1 MARSVV
7 FGNGEHD
14 GEFDDGG
21 AEVRHAP
28 TRSTLVCGHTPAS
41 PPPEPHRPHLERS
54 RAPTPAHRSPPPF
67 GPSSP
72 SQPLLERIAD
82 GVLAADRRSAAAEL
96 RDLCQESR
104 AAQFAVGAI
113 GLPTLVGSLREERD
127 DPEMV
132 QGVLEALVVA
142 ITAGADARDDGGGDD
157 DDGGGGEASSPR
169 DDGGGGGEEDGGAP
183 GGAGAGSAS
192 AASFSGSGGVGES
205 VADAF
210 ARAPGNLTVALSF
223 LDEEDFYVRYHAVQL
238 LTAVSA
244 HRPHV
249 VREAVMSSPTGVGR
263 LMDAMLEREVIRNET
278 LLLLISL
285 TRGSEDLRK
294 IVAFEGAFERCFN
307 IIREEGA
314 ADGGIIVQDCLELCT
329 NLLRGSPSNQSFVR
343 EADGLVAK
351 LPEFLRADAAPA
363 PPTASYKQPM
373 PAQKAANLLCAV
385 ELVTMLVSDGE
396 TPGADAERR
405 RRRGAASDDAVALET
420 ASRDAAA
427 KAACRVANQA
437 ALFRA
442 GAMDALLELCLG
454 ANAAASA
461 PVRAH
466 ATRCLGEFVA
476 GARENQDALFAAE
489 TTRAPEARADGGAL
503 VTTTPSDEL
512 AAEPAL
518 LAALR
523 VALRGPD
530 AGERAAAEA
539 LFARCLRGNPDLQLV
554 LVSTV
559 VAPAG
564 IAGDLGDVSLGGLLA
579 QALIN
584 GGEAADDLEVSCR
597 AAAVLRHA
605 LEGNAAAK
613 AKMLTVPLELP
624 TDDRA
629 PPETLMP
636 RIVRYLAAL
645 GRGGD
650 GGEGRDR
657 TKTSLSVAPDRAAAT
672 AKLQA
677 TLLCLL
683 VTWTR
688 GCPVAARAFL
698 APAANLPLLADLAR
712 SAESPH
718 VAGLASVLLGCCLV
732 GEDDDADGGGL
743 DARAVLDVVTTR
755 VGLDRFFEN
764 WETMRGSRAF
774 LDAARP
780 PTLAKPLTRSAARA
794 LAKGGAVDASGRGA
808 AENDSDSGVYDRALA
823 TFATA
828 FEAEVK
834 ARVISLYARPK
845 SVESEA
851 DAAQRE
857 AGPGETAAQHAAR
870 LKSLLRS
877 RDAELAEQ
885 RARSAALAE
894 QLVAARQAA
903 LRERD
908 RAVAA
913 AAAERDGD
921 AGSGGTAREEAP
933 GLASAGGKAA
943 ASAIEADASPGVES
957 AALEEARARA
967 RAAAEEELKAT
978 RAELEEA
985 RAAASA
991 AEANLRSL
999 SEAYNGLE
1007 SELLRR
1013 EEEARGVRGE
1023 LEEALEAR
1031 EAGKKPDAA
1040 AASASAL
1047 ASAREEGRRE
1057 AISEM
1062 ARRLEETETA
1072 AAAEVAA
1079 AEEEA
1084 RGLRARLEAAEA
1096 AAAAAAEAEEAEEAE
1111 AEDPESELNDLLVCL
1126 GQEEAKRDALYARL
1140 VDKHGEREEDL
1151 DALLEEACAEE
1162 EEEGEEDNLT

>member
-1 MARSVV
+1 M
-7 FGNGEHD
+7 
-14 GEFDDGG
+14 
-21 AEVRHAP
+21 
-28 TRSTLVCGHTPAS
+28 
-41 PPPEPHRPHLERS
+41 
-54 RAPTPAHRSPPPF
+54 
-67 GPSSP
+67 
-72 SQPLLERIAD
+72 
-82 GVLAADRRSAAAEL
+82 RRSAW
-96 RDLCQESR
+96 RS
-104 AAQFAVGAI
+104 GA
-113 GLPTLVGSLREERD
+113 R
-127 DPEMV
+127 
-132 QGVLEALVVA
+132 
-142 ITAGADARDDGGGDD
+142 
-157 DDGGGGEASSPR
+157 
-169 DDGGGGGEEDGGAP
+169 
-183 GGAGAGSAS
+183 
-192 AASFSGSGGVGES
+192 
-205 VADAF
+205 
-210 ARAPGNLTVALSF
+210 
-223 LDEEDFYVRYHAVQL
+223 
-238 LTAVSA
+238 
-244 HRPHV
+244 
-249 VREAVMSSPTGVGR
+249 
-263 LMDAMLEREVIRNET
+263 
-278 LLLLISL
+278 
-285 TRGSEDLRK
+285 TRGS
-294 IVAFEGAFERCFN
+294 
-307 IIREEGA
+307 
-314 ADGGIIVQDCLELCT
+314 
-329 NLLRGSPSNQSFVR
+329 
-343 EADGLVAK
+343 
-351 LPEFLRADAAPA
+351 
-363 PPTASYKQPM
+363 
-373 PAQKAANLLCAV
+373 
-385 ELVTMLVSDGE
+385 
-396 TPGADAERR
+396 
-405 RRRGAASDDAVALET
+405 
-420 ASRDAAA
+420 
-427 KAACRVANQA
+427 
-437 ALFRA
+437 
-442 GAMDALLELCLG
+442 
-454 ANAAASA
+454 
-461 PVRAH
+461 
-466 ATRCLGEFVA
+466 
-476 GARENQDALFAAE
+476 
-489 TTRAPEARADGGAL
+489 
-503 VTTTPSDEL
+503 
-512 AAEPAL
+512 
-518 LAALR
+518 
-523 VALRGPD
+523 
-530 AGERAAAEA
+530 AAAEA

-732 GEDDDADGGGL
+732 GEDDDADVGGL

-794 LAKGGAVDASGRGA
+794 LAKGGAVGGDASGRGA
-808 AENDSDSGVYDRALA
+808 ADNDSDSGVYDRALA

-908 RAVAA
+908 RAAAA

-933 GLASAGGKAA
+933 GLASAGGRRRRAR
-943 ASAIEADASPGVES
+943 SRRT
-957 AALEEARARA
+957 RARA
-967 RAAAEEELKAT
+967 WNPR
-978 RAELEEA
+978 
-985 RAAASA
+985 
-991 AEANLRSL
+991 RS
-999 SEAYNGLE
+999 
-1007 SELLRR
+1007 RR
-1013 EEEARGVRGE
+1013 RARG
-1023 LEEALEAR
+1023 
-1031 EAGKKPDAA
+1031 
-1040 AASASAL
+1040 L
-1047 ASAREEGRRE
+1047 APPRRRSSRRP
-1057 AISEM
+1057 APSSRRR
-1062 ARRLEETETA
+1062 ARRLRRRRRTSGASPRRTTA
-1072 AAAEVAA
+1072 SSRSCFGARRRRGAFAASSRRLSRLARRGRNRTRRRLPPRRSPRRGRRVAA
-1079 AEEEA
+1079 RPSPRWRVGSRRRRRRRRRRSPPRRRRRAA
-1084 RGLRARLEAAEA
+1084 RARLEAAEE
-1096 AAAAAAEAEEAEEAE
+1096 AAAAAAEAVEAEAVEAEAEE

>member
-1 MARSVV
+1 
-7 FGNGEHD
+7 
-14 GEFDDGG
+14 
-21 AEVRHAP
+21 
-28 TRSTLVCGHTPAS
+28 
-41 PPPEPHRPHLERS
+41 
-54 RAPTPAHRSPPPF
+54 
-67 GPSSP
+67 
-72 SQPLLERIAD
+72 
-82 GVLAADRRSAAAEL
+82 
-96 RDLCQESR
+96 
-104 AAQFAVGAI
+104 VGAI

-142 ITAGADARDDGGGDD
+142 ITAGADARDDGDDGG
-157 DDGGGGEASSPR
+157 GGGGEASSPR
-169 DDGGGGGEEDGGAP
+169 DDGGGGGEEDGG
-183 GGAGAGSAS
+183 GGAGSAS
-192 AASFSGSGGVGES
+192 AASFSGSGGGVGES

-329 NLLRGSPSNQSFVR
+329 NLLRGSPSNQSFFR

-351 LPEFLRADAAPA
+351 LPEFLRADAVPA

-489 TTRAPEARADGGAL
+489 TTRAPEAPADGGAL

-657 TKTSLSVAPDRAAAT
+657 TKTSLSGRDRTKTSLSVAPDRAAAT

-794 LAKGGAVDASGRGA
+794 LAKGGAVGGDARGPRGA

-834 ARVISLYARPK
+834 SRVISLYARPK

-913 AAAERDGD
+913 AAAAERDGD
-921 AGSGGTAREEAP
+921 AGSGGTAREEALS
-933 GLASAGGKAA
+933 LASAGGKAA

-985 RAAASA
+985 RAAATA

-1031 EAGKKPDAA
+1031 EAEKKPDAA

-1096 AAAAAAEAEEAEEAE
+1096 AAAAEAVEAEAVEAEAE
-1111 AEDPESELNDLLVCL
+1111 EDPESELNDLLVCL

>member
-1 MARSVV
+1 M
-7 FGNGEHD
+7 
-14 GEFDDGG
+14 
-21 AEVRHAP
+21 
-28 TRSTLVCGHTPAS
+28 
-41 PPPEPHRPHLERS
+41 
-54 RAPTPAHRSPPPF
+54 
-67 GPSSP
+67 
-72 SQPLLERIAD
+72 
-82 GVLAADRRSAAAEL
+82 
-96 RDLCQESR
+96 
-104 AAQFAVGAI
+104 
-113 GLPTLVGSLREERD
+113 
-127 DPEMV
+127 
-132 QGVLEALVVA
+132 
-142 ITAGADARDDGGGDD
+142 
-157 DDGGGGEASSPR
+157 
-169 DDGGGGGEEDGGAP
+169 
-183 GGAGAGSAS
+183 
-192 AASFSGSGGVGES
+192 
-205 VADAF
+205 
-210 ARAPGNLTVALSF
+210 ALSF

-329 NLLRGSPSNQSFVR
+329 NLLRGSPSNQSFFR

-351 LPEFLRADAAPA
+351 LPEFLRADAVPA

-420 ASRDAAA
+420 GRATRRESRPPRREPGRALQSRRDGRAAR
-427 KAACRVANQA
+427 AC
-437 ALFRA
+437 
-442 GAMDALLELCLG
+442 
-454 ANAAASA
+454 SA
-461 PVRAH
+461 RTPRRPRPVRAH

-476 GARENQDALFAAE
+476 ARENQDALFAAE
-489 TTRAPEARADGGAL
+489 TTRAPEAPADGGAL

-512 AAEPAL
+512 AAEPA

-698 APAANLPLLADLAR
+698 APAANLPR
-712 SAESPH
+712 TPRGPPSHRTS
-718 VAGLASVLLGCCLV
+718 
-732 GEDDDADGGGL
+732 
-743 DARAVLDVVTTR
+743 
-755 VGLDRFFEN
+755 
-764 WETMRGSRAF
+764 RGSRPSCSV
-774 LDAARP
+774 LPR
-780 PTLAKPLTRSAARA
+780 RR
-794 LAKGGAVDASGRGA
+794 GRRRGRG
-808 AENDSDSGVYDRALA
+808 
-823 TFATA
+823 
-828 FEAEVK
+828 
-834 ARVISLYARPK
+834 RVGR
-845 SVESEA
+845 
-851 DAAQRE
+851 
-857 AGPGETAAQHAAR
+857 
-870 LKSLLRS
+870 
-877 RDAELAEQ
+877 
-885 RARSAALAE
+885 
-894 QLVAARQAA
+894 
-903 LRERD
+903 
-908 RAVAA
+908 
-913 AAAERDGD
+913 
-921 AGSGGTAREEAP
+921 
-933 GLASAGGKAA
+933 
-943 ASAIEADASPGVES
+943 
-957 AALEEARARA
+957 
-967 RAAAEEELKAT
+967 
-978 RAELEEA
+978 
-985 RAAASA
+985 
-991 AEANLRSL
+991 
-999 SEAYNGLE
+999 
-1007 SELLRR
+1007 
-1013 EEEARGVRGE
+1013 ARGV
-1023 LEEALEAR
+1023 
-1031 EAGKKPDAA
+1031 
-1040 AASASAL
+1040 
-1047 ASAREEGRRE
+1047 GRRHD
-1057 AISEM
+1057 
-1062 ARRLEETETA
+1062 
-1072 AAAEVAA
+1072 
-1079 AEEEA
+1079 A
-1084 RGLRARLEAAEA
+1084 RGPRPIL
-1096 AAAAAAEAEEAEEAE
+1096 
-1111 AEDPESELNDLLVCL
+1111 
-1126 GQEEAKRDALYARL
+1126 
-1140 VDKHGEREEDL
+1140 
-1151 DALLEEACAEE
+1151 
-1162 EEEGEEDNLT
+1162 